1 MTITAEDSRAYG
13 PAGGTHGYDDL
24 PRLMALMTGDEK
36 HGPAA
41 TSTLD
46 VLWVL
51 YDRVLRVTPERADDP
66 ARDRFL
72 LSKGHG
78 PMAYYAVLAAK
89 GFVPLDWLAGFG
101 AYDSPLGHHPDRVLV
116 PGAEIGSGS
125 LGHGLP
131 IAVGTALGLRA
142 QGLGD
147 PAVWVLTGDAELD
160 EGSNHEAI
168 AFAGASGLDRLHA
181 VVVDNASASHALP
194 GGIAARFEAA
204 GWSAVTVDGRDHAA
218 LHAAFT
224 APHPGRPHVVV
235 ARVEP
240 KYAV

>member
-1 MTITAEDSRAYG
+1 MTITTEHSSPY
-13 PAGGTHGYDDL
+13 THGDL
-24 PRLMALMTGDEK
+24 PRLMGLMTGDEK

-51 YDRVLRVTPERADDP
+51 YDRVLRVGPERMGDP
-66 ARDRFL
+66 ERDRFL

-89 GFVPLDWLAGFG
+89 GFVPVEWLPGFG
-101 AYDSPLGHHPDRVLV
+101 SYDSPLGHHPDRMLV

-131 IAVGTALGLRA
+131 IGVGTALGLRA
-142 QGLGD
+142 QGLAE
-147 PAVWVLTGDAELD
+147 PRVWVLVGDAELD

-168 AFAGASGLDRLHA
+168 AFAGPAGLDRLHT
-181 VVVDNASASHALP
+181 VVVDNSSATHARP

-204 GWSAVTVDGRDHAA
+204 GWSTITADGRDHDA
-218 LHAAFT
+218 LYAAFT

-240 KYAV
+240 KSA

>member
-1 MTITAEDSRAYG
+1 MVMTTTAQRRTYG
-13 PAGGTHGYDDL
+13 YADL
-24 PRLMALMTGDEK
+24 PRLMSAMSGDEK

-51 YDRVLRVTPERADDP
+51 YDKVLRVGPDTVDDP
-66 ARDRFL
+66 GRDRFL

-89 GFVPLDWLAGFG
+89 GFVPQEWLSGFG
-101 AYDSPLGHHPDRVLV
+101 EFESRLGHHPDRVLV

-125 LGHGLP
+125 LGHWLP

-142 QGLGD
+142 QGLDG
-147 PAVWVLTGDAELD
+147 PAVWALVGDAELD

-168 AFAGASGLDRLHA
+168 AFAGATGIERLHT
-181 VVVDNASASHALP
+181 VVVDNLSATYGTA
-194 GGIAARFEAA
+194 GGIAARFDAA
-204 GWSAVTVDGRDHAA
+204 GWSTLTVDGRDHAA
-218 LHAAFT
+218 LYEAFT
-224 APHPGRPHVVV
+224 APHPGRPHAVV

-240 KYAV
+240 KFS

>member
-1 MTITAEDSRAYG
+1 MG
-13 PAGGTHGYDDL
+13 
-24 PRLMALMTGDEK
+24 LMTGDEK

-51 YDRVLRVTPERADDP
+51 YDRVLRVAPQRRDDP

-89 GFVPLDWLAGFG
+89 GFVPVEWLPGFG
-101 AYDSPLGHHPDRVLV
+101 SYDSPLGHHPDRVLV

-142 QGLGD
+142 QGRPD
-147 PAVWVLTGDAELD
+147 PAVWVLIGDAELD

-168 AFAGASGLDRLHA
+168 AFAGPAGLDRLHT
-181 VVVDNASASHALP
+181 VVIDNSSASHALP

-204 GWSAVTVDGRDHAA
+204 GWSTLTVDGRDHEA
-218 LHAAFT
+218 LYTAFT

-240 KYAV
+240 KNA

>member
-1 MTITAEDSRAYG
+1 MATTTTLS
-13 PAGGTHGYDDL
+13 YDDL
-24 PRLMALMTGDEK
+24 PGLMTRLTGDEK
-36 HGPAA
+36 HDRSSA
-41 TSTLD
+41 STLD

-51 YDRVLRVTPERADDP
+51 YDRVLRVGPERMGDP
-66 ARDRFL
+66 ERDRFL

-89 GFVPLDWLAGFG
+89 GFVPVEWLPGFG
-101 AYDSPLGHHPDRVLV
+101 SYDSPLGHHPDRVLV

-142 QGLGD
+142 QGRTE
-147 PAVWVLTGDAELD
+147 PRVWVLVGDAELD

-168 AFAGASGLDRLHA
+168 AFAGPAGLDRLHT
-181 VVVDNASASHALP
+181 VVVDNSSASHARP

-204 GWSAVTVDGRDHAA
+204 GWSAVTVDGRDHEA
-218 LHAAFT
+218 LYAAFT

-240 KYAV
+240 KSA

>member
-1 MTITAEDSRAYG
+1 MTITTKRGSQQYAY
-13 PAGGTHGYDDL
+13 TDL
-24 PRLMALMTGDEK
+24 PRLMGLMTGDEK

-46 VLWVL
+46 ALWVL
-51 YDRVLRVTPERADDP
+51 YDRVLRVAPERVDEP
-66 ARDRFL
+66 GRDRFL

-89 GFVPLDWLAGFG
+89 GFLPVDWLPGFG
-101 AYDSPLGHHPDRVLV
+101 SYDSPLGHHPDRVLV

-142 QGLGD
+142 QGLGE
-147 PAVWVLTGDAELD
+147 PRVWVLTGDAELD

-168 AFAGASGLDRLHA
+168 AYAGAAGLERLHT
-181 VVVDNASASHALP
+181 VVIDNSSATHALT

-204 GWSAVTVDGRDHAA
+204 GWSTTTVDGHDHEA
-218 LHAAFT
+218 LYAAFT
-224 APHPGRPHVVV
+224 APHEGRPHAVV
-235 ARVEP
+235 ARVRP
-240 KYAV
+240 KDA

>member
-1 MTITAEDSRAYG
+1 MTTVTDQSRTY
-13 PAGGTHGYDDL
+13 GYDDL
-24 PRLMALMTGDEK
+24 PRLMGLMTGDEK

-51 YDRVLRVTPERADDP
+51 YDRVLRVAPQRQDDP

-89 GFVPLDWLAGFG
+89 GFVPVEWLPGFG
-101 AYDSPLGHHPDRVLV
+101 SYDSPLGHHPDRVLV

-142 QGLGD
+142 QGRPD
-147 PAVWVLTGDAELD
+147 PAVWVLIGDAELD

-168 AFAGASGLDRLHA
+168 AFAGPAGLDRLHT
-181 VVVDNASASHALP
+181 VVVDNSSASHALP

-204 GWSAVTVDGRDHAA
+204 GWSAVTVDGRDHEA

-240 KYAV
+240 KNV